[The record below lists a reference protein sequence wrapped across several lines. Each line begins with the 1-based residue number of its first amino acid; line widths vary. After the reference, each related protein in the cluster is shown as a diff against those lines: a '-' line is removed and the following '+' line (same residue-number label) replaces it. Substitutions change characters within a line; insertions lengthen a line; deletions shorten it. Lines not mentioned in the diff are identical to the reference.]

1 MSKSYPFPTYSGLLE
16 PKHYKR
22 IGSAIWL
29 FLWFISSTTK
39 EVERE
44 GVAWGVVLGNKP
56 LKLSEL
62 ADQFDVNQKTIQR
75 WIEVLEQHGYIRVT
89 RAPYGLI
96 FTVNNSKKFNGD
108 RVDKNV
114 QSKGSDKT
122 KSSTL
127 TPDDKTKMSY
137 HLDKNV
143 HSNKDITGD
152 ITKNNTT
159 TTTNAGDK
167 VSDPLLELID
177 SFCALHNKFEYHV
190 KPKERKLMNQMIAG
204 GMPVPFIIRVMNKVY
219 QERSKETNISSF
231 LYYER
236 PLYEAWENEQ
246 SITEAVAQGVPI
258 PQTGSVALGP
268 PKRQYRKQQG
278 FSGKP
283 KIPVSKPDHSTAPT
297 PEEIEEMLALAR
309 KLDEKF
315 G

>member
-1 MSKSYPFPTYSGLLE
+1 MSNSYPFPTYSGLLE

-29 FLWFISSTTK
+29 FLWCVSSTTK
-39 EVERE
+39 EIERE
-44 GVAWGVVLGNKP
+44 GVPWGIVLGNKP
-56 LKLSEL
+56 MKTKEL
-62 ADQFDVNQKTIQR
+62 AEIFGVTDRTVRN
-75 WIEVLEQHGYIRVT
+75 WIDDLEKHEYIRVT
-89 RAPYGLI
+89 RAPHGLI
-96 FTVNNSKKFNGD
+96 FSVKNSKKYINRAENNFRSEQSD
-108 RVDKNV
+108 RKNT
-114 QSKGSDKT
+114 SDH
-122 KSSTL
+122 ST
-127 TPDDKTKMSY
+127 DSG
-137 HLDKNV
+137 NV
-143 HSNKDITGD
+143 FPIRAEENFRSNKDITVD

-159 TTTNAGDK
+159 TDTTNADFQK
-167 VSDPLLELID
+167 LFD
-177 SFCALHNKFEYHV
+177 SFCSLHQKLDIHV
-190 KPKERKLMNQMIAG
+190 KSKDVVLMQEMIG
-204 GMPVPFIIRVMNKVY
+204 LGVPVPLIIQVMEQVHKDRIANGA
-219 QERSKETNISSF
+219 NITAF
-231 LYYER
+231 AYYKSAI
-236 PLYEAWENEQ
+236 LEAWETTK

>member
-44 GVAWGVVLGNKP
+44 GVAWGIVLGNKP

-75 WIEVLEQHGYIRVT
+75 WIEALEQHGYIRVT

-96 FTVNNSKKFNGD
+96 FTVNNSKKFNGE

-114 QSKGSDKT
+114 QSNESDKT

-127 TPDDKTKMSY
+127 TPDDKTEMSY
-137 HLDKNV
+137 HSDKNV

-159 TTTNAGDK
+159 TDTTNADFQK
-167 VSDPLLELID
+167 LFD
-177 SFCALHNKFEYHV
+177 SFCSLHQKLDIHV
-190 KPKERKLMNQMIAG
+190 KSKDVVLMQEMIG
-204 GMPVPFIIRVMNKVY
+204 LGVPVPLIIQVMEQVHKDRIANGA
-219 QERSKETNISSF
+219 NITTF
-231 LYYER
+231 AYYKSAI
-236 PLYEAWENEQ
+236 LEAWETSK

-315 G
+315 A